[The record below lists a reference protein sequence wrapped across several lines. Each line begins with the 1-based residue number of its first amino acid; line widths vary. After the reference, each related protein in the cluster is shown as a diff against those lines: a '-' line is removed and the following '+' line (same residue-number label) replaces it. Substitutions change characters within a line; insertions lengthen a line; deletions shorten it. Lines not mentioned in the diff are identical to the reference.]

1 VAADAR
7 LGACRLRAVS
17 GKMWHVAEPPSRDD
31 LERRIDEL
39 THAAD
44 ADHAT
49 IRGLEQHADADQ
61 ETIHG
66 LQLQA
71 EVDHA
76 IIDHLEAE
84 GDVDREK
91 IANLETALVT
101 ARRIGAA
108 IGVLMSRHQVTDAQA
123 FNLLR
128 EASQMN
134 HRKLREVAEDVVLTG
149 TIPKM

>member
-1 VAADAR
+1 V
-7 LGACRLRAVS
+7 
-17 GKMWHVAEPPSRDD
+17 
-31 LERRIDEL
+31 
-39 THAAD
+39 
-44 ADHAT
+44 
-49 IRGLEQHADADQ
+49 ADADQ

-66 LQLQA
+66 LRLLA

-76 IIDHLEAE
+76 IIDQLLAN
-84 GDVDREK
+84 GDLDREK
-91 IANLETALVT
+91 IVNLETALVT

-134 HRKLREVAEDVVLTG
+134 PSQGVTELARFGVVG
-149 TIPKM
+149 PCVPKSRTAHAASSPWRRSDEIMRRPHCATPPP